1 MPPGNGLWLFTSFMF
16 LFLSGFFT
24 LLKDAYSDLNMVKLD
39 NMQEENKLSEKEYDR
54 LKNIVSDF
62 DKAEGSFIILDYLSN
77 ALSASSLA
85 YIGFQYFNLV
95 GMFGALFIASIL
107 ILIFG
112 EELPSEISVSR
123 GDAFAIKYSGFT
135 NFIMS
140 VLSPLDKFV
149 KSTAL
154 FIAKIFRKDDYV
166 EEPKIREDEL
176 MTAVNLS
183 KEEGLLDNEEYGLIE
198 KVFKFRDSY
207 AKDVM
212 TPRTEVV
219 AIDIDATP
227 NEIVSTFVK
236 EGYSRIP
243 VYEEDID
250 SILGILHVKDLI
262 KLMLDKNEI
271 TDIRSL
277 LRKPLYTFEY
287 QKTDDLFK
295 IMRMRRTTFAIVLDE
310 YGGTDGIITLED
322 LVEEIVGDIE
332 DEYDEDDDEII
343 KLNDSEFII
352 DGATKL
358 DDFDEKLKLNLESEE
373 VDTIGGFVVE
383 KFDKIPK
390 KGEILN
396 YENLVFK
403 ILEMDKNRIDKLKLK
418 ILPIEKN

>member
-1 MPPGNGLWLFTSFMF
+1 MPPGNGLWLFTSFIF

-24 LLKDAYSDLNMVKLD
+24 LLKEAYGDLNMVKLD
-39 NMQEENKLSEKEYDR
+39 NMKEENILSDKEYEK
-54 LKNIVSDF
+54 LKNIVEDF
-62 DKAEGSFIILDYLSN
+62 DKAEGSFIVLDYMSN
-77 ALSASSLA
+77 ALSASALA
-85 YIGFQYFNLV
+85 YIGFYLFNV
-95 GMFGALFIASIL
+95 AGMLIALLISSIL

-112 EELPSEISVSR
+112 EELPNEISISK
-123 GDAFAIKYSGFT
+123 GDSLAIKYSGLT
-135 NFIMS
+135 NFIMKF
-140 VLSPLDKFV
+140 LSPLHKFI
-149 KSTAL
+149 KNTAL
-154 FIAKIFRKDDYV
+154 FIAKISRDDSIV

-176 MTAVNLS
+176 INAVNLS

-219 AIDIDATP
+219 AIDINSKP
-227 NEIVSTFVK
+227 EEIVSVFVE

-250 SILGILHVKDLI
+250 SIIGILHVKDLI
-262 KLMLDKNEI
+262 KVMLDKNEFK
-271 TDIRSL
+271 DVRSI

-295 IMRMRRTTFAIVLDE
+295 IMRMKRTTFAIVLDE
-310 YGGTDGIITLED
+310 YGGNVGIITLED

-332 DEYDEDDDEII
+332 DEYDEEDDEII
-343 KLNDSEFII
+343 KLSDSEFIL

-358 DDFDEKLKLNLESEE
+358 DDFNEKLSLDLDSEE

-390 KGEILN
+390 KGETLVF
-396 YENLVFK
+396 ENLTFT

-418 ILPIEKN
+418 ISSQKI